1 MMSASSIVLKNLFH
15 HEKTIFAGFLCLALA
30 YFLEITPY
38 IGPIGHYGGIT
49 EVMFFVIGG
58 VILLVAVKVVEQA
71 EYLAIHFGE
80 PLGTLVLIL
89 SASAIEVIMIL
100 TIMLHGPGQEPTLA
114 RDSIFAGV
122 ILSINA
128 VLGIALLIGG
138 MKFKEQEFNSKSAS
152 SYITKLGAMCALG
165 VFIPIVVPLKLM
177 GPYKMF
183 VTLIFLF
190 LYGFFLFFQVG
201 SYSYFFSYAT
211 GKGGDAGGERH
222 KTQDTRPAFRMVML
236 ILYLIVIGL
245 LVELLSIAV
254 DDSISYYGLPNATA
268 ALIVALISKIPESLV
283 VLRATMKNDMQLV
296 INVALSS
303 ALSTMA
309 LTIPAVLIVARICKV
324 DVVIALTSVQALIL
338 ASTII
343 LASMKVATGKTNDYG
358 GTIQLSLFF
367 AYLFTLFF

>member
-1 MMSASSIVLKNLFH
+1 MKSFFRN
-15 HEKTIFAGFLCLALA
+15 EKTLLAGVLWLALA
-30 YFLEITPY
+30 YILEATPY
-38 IGPIGHYGGIT
+38 FGQIGHYGSIT
-49 EVMFFVIGG
+49 EVMFFAIGG
-58 VILLVAVKVVEQA
+58 VILLVAKKVVEHA
-71 EYLAIHFGE
+71 EYLAMHFGE

-100 TIMLHGPGQEPTLA
+100 TIMLHGPTQEPTLA
-114 RDSIFAGV
+114 RDTIFAGV

-138 MKFKEQEFNSKSAS
+138 MKFKEQEFNPKSAY

-165 VFIPIVVPLKLM
+165 FFIPMVVPLHLM
-177 GPYKMF
+177 GPYKVF
-183 VTLIFLF
+183 VTVIFLV

-201 SYSYFFSYAT
+201 SYSYFFSYET
-211 GKGGDAGGERH
+211 GKGGETGGEADEADETR
-222 KTQDTRPAFRMVML
+222 KMRPASRMVML

-245 LVELLSIAV
+245 LVELLSISV
-254 DDSISYYGLPNATA
+254 DDSISNYGMPGATA
-268 ALIVALISKIPESLV
+268 ALIVALISKAPESLV
-283 VLRATMKNDMQLV
+283 VLRATMKDDMQLV

-309 LTIPAVLIVARICKV
+309 LTIPAVLLVAWMNKIA
-324 DVVIALTSVQALIL
+324 VVVALSSAQALIL

-343 LASMKVATGKTNDYG
+343 LASMNVATGKTNAYG
-358 GTIQLSLFF
+358 GTIQLSLFC